1 MSISKE
7 DILKLYKPSPIDEK
21 LINKPALDIFDLLLV
36 KESQPPN
43 KEKKEITNSMY
54 FNNVEENWH
63 KSNSNNIEFN
73 RGGNFKPK
81 EENVDIKIEN
91 IYLFNKKL
99 NIPED
104 IKSFYVKNSNYNNF
118 MGPFS
123 SKEIEEQYKNKKI
136 NSLFEFRP
144 IDIFMFKNKQLFT
157 FENLKLLNDE
167 NWINNIEENSLLK
180 YSKNFNTNQKENN
193 QEKENE
199 SNEKLGKNI
208 SEKNIENKQN
218 EEKETK
224 TEEKKLNNEKKEEET
239 KNKINEETKNEKEE
253 DKKEEKKEE
262 KKQKKEEKKEDK
274 KENKNLYIKEEEG
287 EWEDPYKKKNKR
299 KQKEKEKE
307 KELTNKTPV
316 GIATKKDIKISQANT
331 LIKDTKE
338 NYNVEDLLNELKPKN
353 KNEKEKIPVESFY
366 NEDDY
371 KQKKNKGKKKKKIYE
386 ANIETGFKY

>member
-43 KEKKEITNSMY
+43 KEKKEITNLMY

-144 IDIFMFKNKQLFT
+144 IDIFMFKDKQLFT
-157 FENLKLLNDE
+157 FENLKILNDE
-167 NWINNIEENSLLK
+167 NWINNIGNNSLLK
-180 YSKNFNTNQKENN
+180 YSIVLNPFQIEINN
-193 QEKENE
+193 QEKENK
-199 SNEKLGKNI
+199 SNEKLVKNI
-208 SEKNIENKQN
+208 FEKNIENKQN

-224 TEEKKLNNEKKEEET
+224 TEENKEKKEEEM
-239 KNKINEETKNEKEE
+239 KNKINNETKNEKEE
-253 DKKEEKKEE
+253 DKKEEKKED
-262 KKQKKEEKKEDK
+262 KKEDKKEEK

-307 KELTNKTPV
+307 KEQTNKTPV

-331 LIKDTKE
+331 LIKETKE

-353 KNEKEKIPVESFY
+353 KNEKEKVPVESYY

>member
-157 FENLKLLNDE
+157 FENLKILNDE
-167 NWINNIEENSLLK
+167 NWINNIGNNSLLK
-180 YSKNFNTNQKENN
+180 YSIVLNPFQIENN
-193 QEKENE
+193 QEKENK
-199 SNEKLGKNI
+199 SNEKLKKNI
-208 SEKNIENKQN
+208 FEKNIESKQN

-224 TEEKKLNNEKKEEET
+224 TEENKEKKEEEKKNKINNEKKEEKLET
-239 KNKINEETKNEKEE
+239 LGHLLIRFVTFYGFDFN
-253 DKKEEKKEE
+253 
-262 KKQKKEEKKEDK
+262 
-274 KENKNLYIKEEEG
+274 
-287 EWEDPYKKKNKR
+287 YKK
-299 KQKEKEKE
+299 
-307 KELTNKTPV
+307 L
-316 GIATKKDIKISQANT
+316 KISIRNGCF
-331 LIKDTKE
+331 LIERNDEYKNILSIEIFQEISQDIGRNCFQYKKVLE
-338 NYNVEDLLNELKPKN
+338 FFKYARDSLLCHDLNVESYLKTIIFPDEFLRERTLK
-353 KNEKEKIPVESFY
+353 
-366 NEDDY
+366 Y
-371 KQKKNKGKKKKKIYE
+371 K
-386 ANIETGFKY
+386 

>member
-7 DILKLYKPSPIDEK
+7 EILKLYKPSPIDEK

-157 FENLKLLNDE
+157 FENLKILNDE
-167 NWINNIEENSLLK
+167 NWINNIGNNSLLK
-180 YSKNFNTNQKENN
+180 YSIVLNPFQIENN
-193 QEKENE
+193 QEKENK
-199 SNEKLGKNI
+199 SNEKLNKNI
-208 SEKNIENKQN
+208 FEKNIENKQN

-224 TEEKKLNNEKKEEET
+224 TEEN
-239 KNKINEETKNEKEE
+239 
-253 DKKEEKKEE
+253 
-262 KKQKKEEKKEDK
+262 
-274 KENKNLYIKEEEG
+274 
-287 EWEDPYKKKNKR
+287 
-299 KQKEKEKE
+299 
-307 KELTNKTPV
+307 
-316 GIATKKDIKISQANT
+316 
-331 LIKDTKE
+331 
-338 NYNVEDLLNELKPKN
+338 
-353 KNEKEKIPVESFY
+353 
-366 NEDDY
+366 
-371 KQKKNKGKKKKKIYE
+371 
-386 ANIETGFKY
+386 

>member
-99 NIPED
+99 NFPDD

-157 FENLKLLNDE
+157 FENLKILNDE
-167 NWINNIEENSLLK
+167 NWINNIGNNSLLK
-180 YSKNFNTNQKENN
+180 YSIVLNPFQIENN
-193 QEKENE
+193 QEKENK
-199 SNEKLGKNI
+199 SNEKLNKNI
-208 SEKNIENKQN
+208 FEKNIESKQN

-224 TEEKKLNNEKKEEET
+224 TEENNEKKEEEM
-239 KNKINEETKNEKEE
+239 KNKINNEKKEEKEE
-253 DKKEEKKEE
+253 KEEEKKEE
-262 KKQKKEEKKEDK
+262 KKEDKKEEK

-307 KELTNKTPV
+307 KEQTNKTPV

-331 LIKDTKE
+331 LIKETKE

-353 KNEKEKIPVESFY
+353 KNEKEKAPVESYY

-371 KQKKNKGKKKKKIYE
+371 KQKKNKGKKKKKIYD

>member
-157 FENLKLLNDE
+157 FENLKILNDE
-167 NWINNIEENSLLK
+167 NWINNIGNNSLLK
-180 YSKNFNTNQKENN
+180 YSIVLNPFQIENN
-193 QEKENE
+193 QEKENK
-199 SNEKLGKNI
+199 SNEKLKKNI
-208 SEKNIENKQN
+208 FEKNIESKQN

-224 TEEKKLNNEKKEEET
+224 IEENNEKKEEEM
-239 KNKINEETKNEKEE
+239 KNKINNEKKEEKEEEKKEDKKE

-262 KKQKKEEKKEDK
+262 K

-307 KELTNKTPV
+307 KEQTNKTPV

-331 LIKDTKE
+331 LIKETKE

-353 KNEKEKIPVESFY
+353 KNEKEKAPVESYY